1 MLARSPRFFFSEQP
15 ALQAVQ
21 KLLKEAQ
28 DKVQFVCT
36 NSELS
41 MSTLWMY
48 GQRQAL
54 RLTDPF

>member
-1 MLARSPRFFFSEQP
+1 MLAHAPRFFFSEQP

-28 DKVQFVCT
+28 DKVKLVCT

-48 GQRQAL
+48 GQR
-54 RLTDPF
+54 